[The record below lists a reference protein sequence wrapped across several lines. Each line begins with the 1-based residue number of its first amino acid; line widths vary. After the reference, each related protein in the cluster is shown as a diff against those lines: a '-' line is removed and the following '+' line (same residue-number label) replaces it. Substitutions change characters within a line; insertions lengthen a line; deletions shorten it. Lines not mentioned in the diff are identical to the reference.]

1 MTMQEQSGGNRQRR
15 FQAMGQTL
23 RQAGVALA
31 IAVVSTAATAA
42 ATVPV
47 KHARGE
53 TAVPANPAKTV
64 VMDLA
69 VLDTMQALGVEA
81 SGVPAVV
88 KLPPQLAQYADDRYL
103 KVGSMFEPNY
113 EVIHAAQP
121 QVIFVA
127 GRSAPKYD
135 ELSKLAPTVDLTV
148 DPKDLVGSVTRNTE
162 TLAAI
167 YGKQDQARDKLAAL
181 QQSIKA
187 LHDQAGTAG
196 NALIV
201 LTTGGKMSAY
211 GPGSRFG
218 VIHDAFGVKPA
229 APGLN
234 VSNHGQ
240 AISFEFIAQTDP
252 DWLFVIDRDAAIGR
266 EGVSAERMLDNDLIR
281 PTKAWKNKRVV
292 YLNGFNWYLLGSAGL
307 TSMQQN
313 VDDIAAALKQGK

>member
-1 MTMQEQSGGNRQRR
+1 MTKTMQAGHARR
-15 FQAMGQTL
+15 WAARTG
-23 RQAGVALA
+23 AALA
-31 IAVVSTAATAA
+31 LGAAAAVCAAPATA
-42 ATVPV
+42 PV

-53 TAVPANPAKTV
+53 TAVPANPSKTIV
-64 VMDLA
+64 LDLA
-69 VLDTMQALGVEA
+69 VLDTMHALGVEPT
-81 SGVPAVV
+81 GVPSAA
-88 KLPPQLAQYADDRYL
+88 KLPPQLSQYADQRYL
-103 KVGSMFEPNY
+103 KAGTMFEPNY
-113 EVIHAAQP
+113 EVIHAAAP

-135 ELSKLAPTVDLTV
+135 ELAKLAPTVDLTV
-148 DPKDLVGSVTRNTE
+148 NAKDLVGSVTRNTE

-167 YGKQDQARDKLAAL
+167 YGKQAAAKDKLDALRASIAAL
-181 QQSIKA
+181 KGKA
-187 LHDQAGTAG
+187 ANAGTG
-196 NALIV
+196 LIV

-229 APGLN
+229 ATGLN

-266 EGVSAERMLDNDLIR
+266 EGVSAQRMLDNDLVR

-307 TSMQQN
+307 TAMQQN
-313 VDDIAAALKQGK
+313 VDEIAAALAQGK

>member
-1 MTMQEQSGGNRQRR
+1 MKKQTQTGRARR
-15 FQAMGQTL
+15 WFA
-23 RQAGVALA
+23 QAGAALA
-31 IAVVSTAATAA
+31 LGAATAVCA
-42 ATVPV
+42 AQATVPV

-69 VLDTMQALGVEA
+69 VLDTLHALGVEVT
-81 SGVPAVV
+81 GVPSVA
-88 KLPPQLAQYADDRYL
+88 KLPPQLAQYADPRYL
-103 KVGSMFEPNY
+103 KVGTMFEPNY
-113 EVIHAAQP
+113 EVIHAAAP

-135 ELSKLAPTVDLTV
+135 ELARLAPTVDLTV
-148 DPKDLVGSVTRNTE
+148 DAKDLVGSVTRNTE

-167 YGKQDQARDKLAAL
+167 YGKQAQATEKLNAL
-181 QQSIKA
+181 RASISALNAKA
-187 LHDQAGTAG
+187 SGAGS
-196 NALIV
+196 ALIV

-229 APGLN
+229 TTGLS

-266 EGVSAERMLDNDLIR
+266 EGVSAQRMLDNELVR
-281 PTKAWKNKRVV
+281 QTKAWKQKRVV
-292 YLNGFNWYLLGSAGL
+292 YLNGYNWYLMGSAGL
-307 TSMQQN
+307 TAMQQN
-313 VDDIAAALKQGK
+313 VDEIAGALAAGK

>member
-1 MTMQEQSGGNRQRR
+1 MKKQM
-15 FQAMGQTL
+15 
-23 RQAGVALA
+23 QAGRVRRWAMQAGAAL
-31 IAVVSTAATAA
+31 VLGAATAVCA
-42 ATVPV
+42 AQATVPV

-69 VLDTMQALGVEA
+69 VLDTLHALGVEA
-81 SGVPAVV
+81 TGVPSVA
-88 KLPPQLAQYADDRYL
+88 KLPPQLEQYADKRYL
-103 KVGSMFEPNY
+103 KVGTMFEPNY
-113 EVIHAAQP
+113 EVIHAAAP

-135 ELSKLAPTVDLTV
+135 ELARLAPTVDLTV
-148 DPKDLVGSVTRNTE
+148 DAKDLVGSVTRNTE

-167 YGKQDQARDKLAAL
+167 YGKQALAKEKLDALRASISALNAKAAG
-181 QQSIKA
+181 
-187 LHDQAGTAG
+187 AGT
-196 NALIV
+196 ALIV

-229 APGLN
+229 TTGLS

-252 DWLFVIDRDAAIGR
+252 DWLLVIDRDAAIGR
-266 EGVSAERMLDNDLIR
+266 EGVSAQRMLDNELVR
-281 PTKAWKNKRVV
+281 QTKAWKNKRVV
-292 YLNGFNWYLLGSAGL
+292 YLNGYNWYLMGSAGL
-307 TSMQQN
+307 TAMQQN
-313 VDDIAAALKQGK
+313 VDEIAGALAAGK

>member
-1 MTMQEQSGGNRQRR
+1 MTMQGNTSCARR
-15 FQAMGQTL
+15 WLM
-23 RQAGVALA
+23 QAGVALA
-31 IAVVSTAATAA
+31 MGAATAVCA
-42 ATVPV
+42 AQATVPV

-53 TAVPANPAKTV
+53 TAVPANPTKTV
-64 VMDLA
+64 VMDMA
-69 VLDTMQALGVEA
+69 VLDTMHALGIEA
-81 SGVPAVV
+81 MGVPAVA
-88 KLPPQLAQYADDRYL
+88 KLPPQLAQYADQRYL
-103 KVGSMFEPNY
+103 KVGSLFEPNY

-135 ELSKLAPTVDLTV
+135 ELAKLAPTVDLTV

-162 TLAAI
+162 TLAAL
-167 YGKQDQARDKLAAL
+167 YGKQPQAKEKLDAL
-181 QQSIKA
+181 RASISA
-187 LHDQAGTAG
+187 LHGQAANAGT
-196 NALIV
+196 ALIV

-229 APGLN
+229 VVGLN

-266 EGVSAERMLDNDLIR
+266 EGVSAQRMLDNDLVR

-313 VDDIAAALKQGK
+313 VDEIAAALAQGK

>member
-1 MTMQEQSGGNRQRR
+1 MKKQMQKGRARR
-15 FQAMGQTL
+15 WLART
-23 RQAGVALA
+23 GVALA
-31 IAVVSTAATAA
+31 LGAATAVA
-42 ATVPV
+42 AAQATVPV

-53 TAVPANPAKTV
+53 TAVPAKPAKTV

-69 VLDTMQALGVEA
+69 VLDTLHALGVEVT
-81 SGVPAVV
+81 GVPSVA
-88 KLPPQLAQYADDRYL
+88 KLPPQLEQYADKRYL
-103 KVGSMFEPNY
+103 KVGTMFEPNY
-113 EVIHAAQP
+113 EVIHAAAP

-135 ELSKLAPTVDLTV
+135 ELAKLAPTVDLTV
-148 DPKDLVGSVTRNTE
+148 NAKDLVGSVTRNTE

-167 YGKQDQARDKLAAL
+167 YGKQDAAKQKLDALRASISDLNAKAAG
-181 QQSIKA
+181 
-187 LHDQAGTAG
+187 AGT
-196 NALIV
+196 ALIV

-229 APGLN
+229 TTGLS

-266 EGVSAERMLDNDLIR
+266 EGVSAQRMLDNELVR
-281 PTKAWKNKRVV
+281 QTKAWKNKHVV
-292 YLNGFNWYLLGSAGL
+292 YLNGYNWYLMGSAGL
-307 TSMQQN
+307 TAMQQN
-313 VDDIAAALKQGK
+313 VDEIARALAAGK

>member
-1 MTMQEQSGGNRQRR
+1 MTNE
-15 FQAMGQTL
+15 T
-23 RQAGVALA
+23 QAGRARRWAARTAVAVALG
-31 IAVVSTAATAA
+31 AATALCA
-42 ATVPV
+42 AQTTLPV

-53 TAVPANPAKTV
+53 TAVPANPSKTV
-64 VMDLA
+64 VLDLA
-69 VLDTMQALGVEA
+69 VLDTMHALGVEPT
-81 SGVPAVV
+81 GVPSAA
-88 KLPPQLAQYADDRYL
+88 KLPPQLSQYADSRYL
-103 KVGSMFEPNY
+103 KAGTMFEPNF
-113 EVIHAAQP
+113 ELIHAAAP

-135 ELSKLAPTVDLTV
+135 ELAKLAPTVDLTV
-148 DPKDLVGSVTRNTE
+148 NAKDLVGSVTRNTE

-167 YGKQDQARDKLAAL
+167 YGKQAQAKEKLDALNASISALKGKAA
-181 QQSIKA
+181 S
-187 LHDQAGTAG
+187 AGT
-196 NALIV
+196 ALIV

-229 APGLN
+229 ATGLS

-266 EGVSAERMLDNDLIR
+266 EGVSAQRMLDNDLVR

-307 TSMQQN
+307 TAMQQN
-313 VDDIAAALKQGK
+313 VDEIAAALAQGK

>member
-1 MTMQEQSGGNRQRR
+1 MTKQGKTGCARR
-15 FQAMGQTL
+15 GLLQVA
-23 RQAGVALA
+23 AALA
-31 IAVVSTAATAA
+31 LGAATTVCAA
-42 ATVPV
+42 QTTVPV

-53 TAVPANPAKTV
+53 TAVPANPTKTV

-69 VLDTMQALGVEA
+69 VLDTMHALGVEA
-81 SGVPAVV
+81 TGVPAVA
-88 KLPPQLAQYADDRYL
+88 KWPPHLAQYADERYL

-148 DPKDLVGSVTRNTE
+148 DAKDLVGSVTRNTE
-162 TLAAI
+162 TLAAL
-167 YGKQDQARDKLAAL
+167 YGKEAEAKQKLAAL
-181 QQSIKA
+181 QASIKT
-187 LHDQAGTAG
+187 LHDKAGSAGT
-196 NALIV
+196 ALIV

-266 EGVSAERMLDNDLIR
+266 EGVSAQRMLDNDLVR

-307 TSMQQN
+307 TAMQQN
-313 VDDIAAALKQGK
+313 VDDITAALAQGK

>member
-1 MTMQEQSGGNRQRR
+1 MTMLEKKSCARR
-15 FQAMGQTL
+15 WL
-23 RQAGVALA
+23 LQAGAALA
-31 IAVVSTAATAA
+31 LSAAAGVCVA
-42 ATVPV
+42 QATVPV

-53 TAVPANPAKTV
+53 TNVP
-64 VMDLA
+64 VMDMA
-69 VLDTMQALGVEA
+69 VLDTMHALGVEVA
-81 SGVPAVV
+81 GVPTVA
-88 KLPPQLAQYADDRYL
+88 KLPPQLARYADERYL
-103 KVGSMFEPNY
+103 KVGSLFEPNY

-148 DPKDLVGSVTRNTE
+148 NPRDLVGSVTRNTE

-167 YGKQDQARDKLAAL
+167 YGKEAQAKQQLDALRASISAL
-181 QQSIKA
+181 QSQA
-187 LHDQAGTAG
+187 ATAGT
-196 NALIV
+196 ALIV

-218 VIHDAFGVKPA
+218 VIHDAFGIKPA
-229 APGLN
+229 SKDLN

-240 AISFEFIAQTDP
+240 AVSFEFIAEMDP

-266 EGVSAERMLDNDLIR
+266 EGVSAQRMLDNELMR

-307 TSMQQN
+307 TAMQQN
-313 VDDIAAALKQGK
+313 VDDIAAALAAGK

>member
-1 MTMQEQSGGNRQRR
+1 MKK
-15 FQAMGQTL
+15 QT
-23 RQAGVALA
+23 QAGRVRRWAVQAGAAL
-31 IAVVSTAATAA
+31 VLGAATAVCA
-42 ATVPV
+42 AQATLPV

-69 VLDTMQALGVEA
+69 VLDTLHALGVDA
-81 SGVPAVV
+81 TGVPTVA
-88 KLPPQLAQYADDRYL
+88 KWPPQLSQYADERYL

-113 EVIHAAQP
+113 EVIHAAAP
-121 QVIFVA
+121 QLIFVA

-135 ELSKLAPTVDLTV
+135 ELARLAPTVDLTV
-148 DPKDLVGSVTRNTE
+148 DAKDLVGSVTRNTE
-162 TLAAI
+162 TLATI
-167 YGKQDQARDKLAAL
+167 YGKQARATEKLNAL
-181 QQSIKA
+181 RASISALNAKA
-187 LHDQAGTAG
+187 SGAGS
-196 NALIV
+196 ALIV

-229 APGLN
+229 TTGLS

-266 EGVSAERMLDNDLIR
+266 EGVSAQRMLDNELVR
-281 PTKAWKNKRVV
+281 QTKAWKQKRVV
-292 YLNGFNWYLLGSAGL
+292 YLNGYNWYLMGSAGL
-307 TSMQQN
+307 TAMQQN
-313 VDDIAAALKQGK
+313 VDEIAGALAAGK